1 MFLLTGDGIVMKIIK
16 FPAPFQHKHP
26 PIKNVNELL
35 AEGGTSGQ
43 RSADWVARNIGS
55 WKFIIIQS
63 LLLTVWVILNVTAF
77 IYHWDPYPFILM
89 NLILSLQAA
98 YTAPIIMMSQNR
110 QAERD
115 RIDAHNDYQ
124 TNLKSEEEIRAILS
138 HLEAQ
143 DEALTQIQQFLINLK
158 SDSEKIELQ

>member
-1 MFLLTGDGIVMKIIK
+1 MKIIK

-26 PIKNVNELL
+26 PIQNVNELL
-35 AEGGTSGQ
+35 AEKGTTGQ

-63 LLLTVWVILNVTAF
+63 ILLTFWVILNVTAF

-89 NLILSLQAA
+89 NLVLSLQAA

-110 QAERD
+110 QSERD
-115 RIDAHNDYQ
+115 RVEAHNDYQ
-124 TNLKSEEEIRAILS
+124 TNLKSEEEIRAILT
-138 HLEAQ
+138 HLAAQ
-143 DEALTQIQQFLINLK
+143 DEALIQIQQFLLDLK
-158 SDSEKIELQ
+158 AGSEKIEVQ

>member
-1 MFLLTGDGIVMKIIK
+1 MKLIK

-26 PIKNVNELL
+26 PIRNVNELL
-35 AEGGTSGQ
+35 AEKGTTGQ

-63 LLLTVWVILNVTAF
+63 ILLTFWVILNVTAF

-89 NLILSLQAA
+89 NLVLSLQAA

-110 QAERD
+110 QSERD
-115 RIDAHNDYQ
+115 RVEAHKDYQ
-124 TNLKSEEEIRAILS
+124 TNLKSEEEIRAILT
-138 HLEAQ
+138 HLAAQ
-143 DEALTQIQQFLINLK
+143 DEALIQIQQFLLDLK
-158 SDSEKIELQ
+158 AGSEKIEVQ

>member
-1 MFLLTGDGIVMKIIK
+1 MKIIK

-35 AEGGTSGQ
+35 EEKGTTGQ

-63 LLLTVWVILNVTAF
+63 ILLTFWVILNVTAF
-77 IYHWDPYPFILM
+77 IYHWDPYAFILM
-89 NLILSLQAA
+89 NLVLSLQAA

-110 QAERD
+110 QSERD
-115 RIDAHNDYQ
+115 RIEAHNDYQ
-124 TNLKSEEEIRAILS
+124 TNLKSEEEIRAILT
-138 HLEAQ
+138 HLAAQ
-143 DEALTQIQQFLINLK
+143 DEALIQIQQFLVDLK
-158 SDSEKIELQ
+158 SGSEKIEVE

>member
-1 MFLLTGDGIVMKIIK
+1 MKLIK

-26 PIKNVNELL
+26 PIQNVNELL
-35 AEGGTSGQ
+35 AEKGTTGQ

-55 WKFIIIQS
+55 WNFIIIQS
-63 LLLTVWVILNVTAF
+63 ILLTFWVILNVTAF

-110 QAERD
+110 QSERD
-115 RIDAHNDYQ
+115 RVEAHNDYQ
-124 TNLKSEEEIRAILS
+124 TNLKSEEEIRAILT
-138 HLEAQ
+138 HLAAQ
-143 DEALTQIQQFLINLK
+143 DEALTQIQQFLIDMISGSQK
-158 SDSEKIELQ
+158 MEVQE